1 MNKKIIIA
9 TFLLCT
15 LIVVLTFVIIW
26 NMSSQAAL
34 FIDPQTAQAAKGQNF
49 TIKVNISNVI
59 DLYAWSFRL
68 GWNTTILEVVKI
80 TEDNFLKNHGET
92 FFISKT
98 NNTAE
103 YIQVD
108 CTLLGNLPGV
118 NGSGTLATIQ
128 FHVGN
133 TGSCD
138 LTLYETM
145 LINSAEQTI
154 NHKGGQN
161 DQTVK
166 KLVKAPEAFN
176 PE

>member
-1 MNKKIIIA
+1 
-9 TFLLCT
+9 
-15 LIVVLTFVIIW
+15 
-26 NMSSQAAL
+26 MSSPTAL
-34 FIDPQTAQAAKGQNF
+34 FIDPQTIQAAKGQNF

-80 TEDNFLKNHGET
+80 TEDNFLKKRGET

-98 NNTAE
+98 NTTVG
-103 YIQVD
+103 YIQAD

-118 NGSGTLATIQ
+118 NGSGALATIQ
-128 FHVGN
+128 FYVRN

-138 LTLYETM
+138 LNLYEIM

-154 NHKGGQN
+154 NHK
-161 DQTVK
+161 TAK
-166 KLVKAPEAFN
+166 SRFRSSP
-176 PE
+176 